1 LIYLNLNNQTNQFSL
16 EMMGICNSTAIA
28 NFHQTYEITPDVLK
42 IRCDTIEK
50 LIKQI
55 EQQPFQF
62 EKDRL
67 IRKVNRVIDYTKYGV
82 RIAKTKYSQYAM
94 ETIYSKFEQMQLN
107 IITNNYTSAKE
118 CIKHIL
124 IEKNSYF

>member
-1 LIYLNLNNQTNQFSL
+1 
-16 EMMGICNSTAIA
+16 MMGIFNSTIE
-28 NFHQTYEITPDVLK
+28 FHQNYEITPDVLK

-82 RIAKTKYSQYAM
+82 RIAKKQYSQYAM

-107 IITNNYTSAKE
+107 IITNNYTNAKE